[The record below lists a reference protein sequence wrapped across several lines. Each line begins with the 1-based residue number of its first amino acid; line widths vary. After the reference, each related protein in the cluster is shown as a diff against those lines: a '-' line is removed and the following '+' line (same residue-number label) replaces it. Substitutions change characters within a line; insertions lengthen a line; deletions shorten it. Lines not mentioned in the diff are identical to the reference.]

1 LLLFTQSVGAEPVR
15 SGFAVIETPG
25 VNNPSQGPVNNS
37 FVQLLVNGG
46 FETGALA
53 PWTQAGGWSVVNTT
67 PHSGSFC
74 AFGLGNN
81 FIRQDFAPINTSNV
95 LSVTYWAKQ
104 PEAGT
109 QAAAYDF
116 YYSDNTF
123 DESVWFPGDD
133 WSQINITSFLR
144 PAGAML
150 VAIRLWGYS
159 GGGGGPDE
167 TFLDDVVIDVA
178 GATPVP
184 PSTWGE
190 IKALYVN
197 D

>member
-1 LLLFTQSVGAEPVR
+1 
-15 SGFAVIETPG
+15 
-25 VNNPSQGPVNNS
+25 
-37 FVQLLVNGG
+37 
-46 FETGALA
+46 
-53 PWTQAGGWSVVNTT
+53 
-67 PHSGSFC
+67 
-74 AFGLGNN
+74 
-81 FIRQDFAPINTSNV
+81 
-95 LSVTYWAKQ
+95 
-104 PEAGT
+104 
-109 QAAAYDF
+109 
-116 YYSDNTF
+116 
-123 DESVWFPGDD
+123 
-133 WSQINITSFLR
+133 
-144 PAGAML
+144 ML